1 MRVVINQAKIKRNR
15 QISHILFLV
24 SLAGMGIGFFYTW
37 TADPNA
43 QTSQISCF
51 ILPMLMLLTLISVR
65 MANTW
70 IREPRPEDV
79 LEQSLKGL
87 GQKYTI
93 FHYLLPAPH
102 VLVGP
107 EGVYT
112 LTTVWQEGQYAVKGK
127 KWSGDGGIMRKVL
140 GYMRQDLL
148 GNPFAD
154 ATLEAQQVQRLLD
167 KIVPGSG
174 VEVQPL
180 VVFISPKVEV
190 EIEDPMLPVLFA
202 DPKRKPSLREY
213 LKAQAKSGR
222 QTLSQADMDKLD
234 EAYGLMT
241 RREIAE
247 MLGEPLPE
255 ESASAH
261 GSDVELADKVGTV
274 FVAQAGQLYH
284 IGATHSPLEEALDDL
299 RADVD
304 GGELHVVHSFT
315 TRDPHGKAR
324 QLRRKFER
332 KRQKANWF
340 GLSKKDVA
348 WLRGH
353 KDED

>member
-43 QTSQISCF
+43 QTSQISCL

-79 LEQSLKGL
+79 LEQAFKGL

-102 VLVGP
+102 VLIGP

-112 LTTVWQEGQYAVKGK
+112 IHTVWQEGQYAVKGK
-127 KWSGDGGIMRKVL
+127 KWSGDGGIVRKIL

-154 ATLEAQQVQRLLD
+154 AMIEAQQVQRLLD
-167 KIVPGSG
+167 KIAPNSG

-180 VVFISPKVEV
+180 VVFISPKAEV
-190 EIEDPMLPVLFA
+190 EIEDPTLPVLYA

-213 LKAQAKSGR
+213 LKSQAKSGR
-222 QTLSQADMDKLD
+222 KTLSQADLDKID
-234 EAYGLMT
+234 ELYGLMT

-255 ESASAH
+255 EAPAAAEDDLS
-261 GSDVELADKVGTV
+261 DKVGTV
-274 FVAQAGQLYH
+274 FVARAGQLYH
-284 IGATHSPLEEALDDL
+284 IGATYNTVEKALDEL
-299 RADVD
+299 REQVGDD
-304 GGELHVVHSFT
+304 DLHVVHHFT
-315 TRDPHGKAR
+315 TRDPHAKAK
-324 QLRRKFER
+324 QFRRKFDR
-332 KRQKANWF
+332 KQQKPHWF
-340 GLSKKDVA
+340 GLSKKDVS

>member
-1 MRVVINQAKIKRNR
+1 MRVVINQAKVKRNR

-79 LEQSLKGL
+79 LEQAFKGL
-87 GQKYTI
+87 GKRYTL

-102 VLVGP
+102 VLIGP

-112 LTTVWQEGQYAVKGK
+112 LNVVWQEGKYAVKGK
-127 KWSGDGGIMRKVL
+127 KWSGDGGIVRKIL

-154 ATLEAQQVQRLLD
+154 AMLQAQQVQQIID
-167 KIVPGSG
+167 KIAPDSG

-190 EIEDPMLPVLFA
+190 AIEDPMLPVLYA

-213 LKAQAKSGR
+213 LKTQAKSGR
-222 QTLSQADMDKLD
+222 KTLSEADLDKLD
-234 EAYGLMT
+234 ELYGLMT

-255 ESASAH
+255 ETPQDDNA
-261 GSDVELADKVGTV
+261 DDFADKVGTV
-274 FVAQAGQLYH
+274 FVVQAGQLYH
-284 IGATHSPLEEALDDL
+284 IGATHGTVEDALDAL
-299 RADVD
+299 RETADEE
-304 GGELHVVHSFT
+304 ELHVVHSFT
-315 TRDPHGKAR
+315 TRDPQTKAK
-324 QLRRKFER
+324 QFRRKFDR
-332 KRQKANWF
+332 KRQKPDWF

>member
-51 ILPMLMLLTLISVR
+51 ILPLLMLLTLISVR

-79 LEQSLKGL
+79 LEQAFKGL

-102 VLVGP
+102 VLIGP
-107 EGVYT
+107 EGVFT
-112 LTTVWQEGQYAVKGK
+112 IHTVWQEGKYAVKGK
-127 KWSGDGGIMRKVL
+127 KWSGDGGLVRKIL

-148 GNPFAD
+148 GNPFAE
-154 ATLEAQQVQRLLD
+154 AMLQAQQVQRLID
-167 KIVPGSG
+167 KIAPNSG

-180 VVFISPKVEV
+180 VVFISPRAEV
-190 EIEDPMLPVLFA
+190 EIEDPMLPVLYA

-222 QTLSQADMDKLD
+222 KTLSEADLDRLD
-234 EAYGLMT
+234 ELYGLMT

-255 ESASAH
+255 ESASAEA
-261 GSDVELADKVGTV
+261 GETEPEEEVGTV

-284 IGATHSPLEEALDDL
+284 IGATHGAVEEALDAL
-299 RADVD
+299 REATGDS
-304 GGELHVVHSFT
+304 ELLVVHSFT
-315 TRDPHGKAR
+315 ARNPHAKAK
-324 QLRRKFER
+324 QLQRKFER
-332 KRQKANWF
+332 KRQKAGWF